1 MAREH
6 SFFAFTAHR
15 PVAIF
20 MMVAAA
26 VVFGVV
32 GYLRLPVN
40 LLPEITHPILT
51 IRTEFPG
58 ASPQDVEERISERI
72 QEQVSVINGVR
83 RVVSISR
90 PGVSDV
96 LLTFAWGTK
105 MVFAVSDIRERL
117 DRVYL
122 PGGAERPLVLRY
134 DPSLDPVM
142 TLGLTSDTDL
152 VELRRIADEE
162 LELELSELDGVAAVK
177 VRGGEEEEIH
187 IAVDEQKLT
196 LYGIDIQLIGQRL
209 AAENLNSAAGVVEEG
224 KTEYLVRA
232 LNEFKSLEEIEN
244 VIIVRRGDVSIRLE
258 DVAVVTRI
266 PKDREVISRID
277 GRQCVLLDIYKEAG
291 ANIVQLCDDLTDR
304 IFGTEE
310 QQKFVEEGKHQ
321 EPLEEDAPEETKPKD
336 KEARKQERMKL
347 FRELAK
353 RRRMT
358 NFIMHR
364 MQPLGVDVTML
375 QDQSRFV
382 SDSIDD
388 VKGSAINGGLFAIL
402 VIYLFLRRFRAT
414 AILFVSIPVS
424 LVATFAP
431 MFMSG
436 IDMNIMSLGGLALGV
451 GMLVDNSI
459 VVLEAI
465 TRASEQGLGR
475 KEAAVEGV
483 SRVAGAV
490 IASTLTTVAV
500 FFPIVFVEGV
510 AGQLFRDQALTVVF
524 ALLISLLVAL
534 FVIPMLASRGR
545 DGTPPP
551 NLGRLWR
558 HFRLGLPGLL
568 AMSVVSWVAQ
578 GMGDDQ
584 EELKMGIQSISS
596 LIFLVLPF
604 LAPPPPK
611 TADTRIGGW
620 LQRIVSFWLGT
631 VLLVVCSGLALAHLV
646 SLPFTYLFDAG
657 YRLVARV
664 YPAMLGGA
672 LRMRAVVLLIALT
685 LLGLASWRAMDLGNE
700 LLPEVHQG
708 EFFLDS
714 FLPRDA
720 TVERTDQVMRLV
732 EAEVGRLEEVETTF
746 LASGIDKRELNDSD
760 QGEHSSRIL
769 ITLRPSDD
777 RVAQELRIREAI
789 RGIIRKQPDVL
800 SFRFARPS
808 VLAFNAPVVVEL
820 FGRDVLQLRKTSE
833 RIKAMMETVPGL
845 RDVRSTLQ
853 RGNTEIAIRFDRDK
867 MAALGLETRAVTTL
881 LQNKV
886 QGDVPTLFAER
897 ERKIDIMV
905 RLDRKGLHT
914 KTQLLAINV
923 NPRGSPA
930 MPLGSIA
937 TLHVKEGPSEI
948 RRIGNR
954 RGAEVHATLSG
965 FDLGSSQDL
974 LELELADLQLPK
986 GVTAQIGGQ
995 KAEKEESLNSL
1006 TMALLLAVFL
1016 VYVVMASQFENMVQ
1030 PFIILL
1036 TLPLALVGVVFV
1048 LELLSIPLSVV
1059 VFLGGIVLAGIVVN
1073 NAIILIDQINHLRSS
1088 GRDKLSAIVEGCKIR
1103 LRPVLMTT
1111 STTVLGLLPLTGWLG
1126 GGEGLELRAPMAIVV
1141 VAGLSVS
1148 TLLTLIVIPVVYS
1161 LVDRKS

>member
-1 MAREH
+1 MARDQP
-6 SFFAFTAHR
+6 FFSFTAYR

-20 MMVAAA
+20 MMVMAC
-26 VVFGVV
+26 VVFGAV

-72 QEQVSVINGVR
+72 QEQVSVINGVQ

-122 PGGAERPLVLRY
+122 PNGAERPLVLRY
-134 DPSLDPVM
+134 DPSLDPVL

-152 VELRRIADEE
+152 VELRRIAEEE
-162 LELELSELDGVAAVK
+162 LEQELSELDGVAAVK
-177 VRGGEEEEIH
+177 IRGGEEEEIH
-187 IAVDEQKLT
+187 IAVDEQALT
-196 LYGIDIQLIGQRL
+196 LYGIDIQVIGQRL
-209 AAENLNSAAGVVEEG
+209 SAENLNSAAGVVEEG

-232 LNEFKSLEEIEN
+232 LNEFQNLKEIQD
-244 VIIVRRGDVSIRLE
+244 VIIVRRGDVSIRLK
-258 DVAVVTRI
+258 DVAKVTRI

-277 GRQCVLLDIYKEAG
+277 GQQCVLLDIYKEAG
-291 ANIVQLCDDLTDR
+291 ANIVQLCDNLNER
-304 IFGTEE
+304 IFGTESQRRFIE
-310 QQKFVEEGKHQ
+310 QGKHL
-321 EPLEEDAPEETKPKD
+321 EPLKDDTSAKTTEER
-336 KEARKQERMKL
+336 KEQRMKRFL
-347 FRELAK
+347 ELAE
-353 RRRMT
+353 RRVMT
-358 NFIMHR
+358 NFITHR
-364 MQPLGVDVTML
+364 MAPMGIEISLL
-375 QDQSRFV
+375 QNQSRFI
-382 SDSIDD
+382 SDSIRD
-388 VKGSAINGGLFAIL
+388 VKGSAVHGGLFAIL

-414 AILFVSIPVS
+414 AILFVSIPIS
-424 LVATFAP
+424 LIATFAP

-465 TRASEQGLGR
+465 TRSSEEGLGR
-475 KEAAVEGV
+475 KQAAIAGV

-524 ALLISLLVAL
+524 ALLMSLLVAL
-534 FVIPMLASRGR
+534 FVIPMLAARGQDDAPAPELR
-545 DGTPPP
+545 Q
-551 NLGRLWR
+551 LWR
-558 HFRLGLPGLL
+558 AYRMGILGLL
-568 AMSVVSWVAQ
+568 AITAVA
-578 GMGDDQ
+578 MYARTFGDEQ
-584 EELKMGIQSISS
+584 AELKRSIYSLSS
-596 LIFLVLPF
+596 LLVLLVPF
-604 LAPPPPK
+604 LAPAPPQTSTSVLGK
-611 TADTRIGGW
+611 AF
-620 LQRIVSFWLGT
+620 QRILSFWLGS
-631 VLLVVCSGLALAHLV
+631 LMLVGCGTLGLIHYL
-646 SLPFTYLFDAG
+646 SLPFTAVFDTCYQAI
-657 YRLVARV
+657 AAS
-664 YPAMLGGA
+664 YPRILGAA
-672 LRMRAVVLLIALT
+672 LRVRGTVLLIAVI
-685 LLGLASWRAMDLGNE
+685 LLGLASWRTTHLGNE

-720 TVERTDQVMRLV
+720 TVERTDAVMKEV
-732 EAEVGRLEEVETTF
+732 EASVGKLTEVATTF
-746 LASGIDKRELNDSD
+746 LASGVDKQELNDSD

-769 ITLRPSDD
+769 ITLRPSAN
-777 RVAQELRIREAI
+777 REVQERTVRNNIREI
-789 RGIIRKQPDVL
+789 LRNQPEVQ

-808 VLAFNAPVVVEL
+808 VLAFNAPVVVEMY
-820 FGRDVLQLRKTSE
+820 GRDIVQLRRTSE
-833 RIKAMMETVPGL
+833 RVKAMMETVPGL

-853 RGNTEIAIRFDRDK
+853 RGNTEIAIKFNRDK
-867 MAALGLETRAVTTL
+867 MAALGLETRAVTAL

-897 ERKIDIMV
+897 ERKIDMMV
-905 RLDRKGLHT
+905 RLDREGLHT
-914 KTQLLAINV
+914 LTQLLAINV
-923 NPRGSPA
+923 NPNGSPA
-930 MPLGSIA
+930 MPLASVA
-937 TLHVKEGPSEI
+937 SLQRKEGPSEI
-948 RRIGNR
+948 RRIGNL

-965 FDLGSSQDL
+965 FDLGTSQEKL
-974 LELELADLQLPK
+974 QLELANFDLPD
-986 GVTAQIGGQ
+986 GITARIGGQ
-995 KAEKEESLNSL
+995 KEEKDASLQSL

-1036 TLPLALVGVVFV
+1036 TLPLALVGVIFT
-1048 LELLSIPLSVV
+1048 LELLAIPLSVV

-1073 NAIILIDQINHLRSS
+1073 NAIILIDQINHLRAR
-1088 GRDKLSAIVEGCKIR
+1088 GGNKIEAIIEGANIR

-1111 STTVLGLLPLTGWLG
+1111 MTTVLGLLPLTGWIG

-1141 VAGLSVS
+1141 VAGLTIS
-1148 TLLTLIVIPVVYS
+1148 TLLTLIVIPLVYS
-1161 LVDRKS
+1161 LVDRKP